1 MYVVVLEVNLF
12 KLYEIENI
20 EVKYTAVSKY
30 PEISFD
36 LSLLVDLNKD
46 YESVEKDLNNF
57 ESPII
62 IGTKFVDL
70 YTGVGL
76 PENKKSM
83 TFTFRWNANDHT
95 LTGEEVELEKAK
107 LLDYLSSKGYTSR
120 Y

>member
-1 MYVVVLEVNLF
+1 M
-12 KLYEIENI
+12 
-20 EVKYTAVSKY
+20 
-30 PEISFD
+30 
-36 LSLLVDLNKD
+36 
-46 YESVEKDLNNF
+46 EKDLNNF

-62 IGTKFVDL
+62 VKTKFVDL

-83 TFTFRWNANDHT
+83 TFTFVWCAQDHT
-95 LTGEEVELEKAK
+95 LTGEEVEAEKVK